1 VKRTRKV
8 LWCTLAV
15 NALIAVTDLFTAHLH
30 QLGYGQSVLG
40 YINGA
45 GHILQMPG
53 FTVAEFSGLRPGHY
67 WTWPA
72 FICGVGMNLVFY
84 LIVFGAWARW
94 AIKFGGP
101 SSIKQKRGGPEGSQP
116 VLVKDGNSVPSDEPA
131 VRTLAPESRFSRR
144 RLVVGTGRLA
154 AGSVAAAT
162 AWGFFGEARWFE
174 ITQRTLRIKNLP
186 PMLSGLRI
194 VQLSDI
200 HHGTWMS
207 IEWVRQIVDTTNK
220 LAPDLVALTG
230 DYVYR
235 GSQYAEP
242 VAHAMASLRAKIG
255 TVGVMGNHDWWEGG
269 NNCKIAFARNGI
281 PLIDNTRLFITPD
294 RKLTERASEGLC
306 VAGVGDMWEDKC
318 LYDLA
323 LGGVSGGM
331 PRLLL
336 SHNPDVAEE
345 PEFLRS
351 GHRVDLMLSGHTH
364 GGQISIPG
372 IGAPVTN
379 SQYGQKYAK
388 GLVQGPTCPVYVNR
402 GLGMTVM
409 PIRIA
414 VRPEIAVI
422 DLLTA

>member
-1 VKRTRKV
+1 MT
-8 LWCTLAV
+8 
-15 NALIAVTDLFTAHLH
+15 VTELMTSQLH
-30 QLGYGQSVLG
+30 QMGYAQTVLG
-40 YINGA
+40 HFNGV
-45 GHILQMPG
+45 GHLLQMPG
-53 FTVAEFSGLRPGHY
+53 FTVAEFSGLRPGHF

-72 FICGVGMNLVFY
+72 FVCGLGVNLIFY

-94 AIKFGGP
+94 AIKFINPAEKRVAEAQRGAAEVKRRDLKNRAVKSSGG
-101 SSIKQKRGGPEGSQP
+101 GALPETSTHILTP
-116 VLVKDGNSVPSDEPA
+116 EPM
-131 VRTLAPESRFSRR
+131 FSRR
-144 RLVVGTGRLA
+144 KLMVNSGRFA
-154 AGSVAAAT
+154 AGSAAIAG

-174 ITQRTLRIKNLP
+174 ITQRTLRIKGLP
-186 PMLSGLRI
+186 PTLSGLRI

-207 IEWVRQIVDTTNK
+207 IQWVRQIVDTVNK

-242 VAHAMASLRAKIG
+242 VAHAMASLRPRIG
-255 TVGVMGNHDWWEGG
+255 AVGVMGNHDWWEGG
-269 NNCKIAFARNGI
+269 NNCKVAFARHGV
-281 PLIDNTRLFITPD
+281 PLIDNTRLFVTPN
-294 RKLTERASEGLC
+294 RKLVDHASEGLC
-306 VAGVGDMWEDKC
+306 LAGVGDMWEDKC

-331 PRLLL
+331 PRVLL
-336 SHNPDVAEE
+336 SHNPDVAED
-345 PEFLRS
+345 PNFLRS
-351 GHRVDLMLSGHTH
+351 GYRVDLMLSGHTH

-372 IGAPVTN
+372 VGAPVTN

-388 GLVQGPTCPVYVNR
+388 GLVQGPVCPVYVNR

-409 PIRIA
+409 PIRVG